1 MRPKSSVGAQ
11 TPLQALVRSQF
22 ARANEMMGDVL
33 YKPLLDQTI
42 VFHMT
47 ITILGFSYDDNVEN
61 MGLYMLVDFTQI
73 IWLVVYLPPLK
84 NMKHEKCSKPP
95 IRQLLVGKH
104 AIDPQIIQVM
114 NDHDLVL
121 KPMVFWDP
129 PS

>member
-11 TPLQALVRSQF
+11 TPLQALVRSQC

-33 YKPLLDQTI
+33 YKLLLDLTM

-84 NMKHEKCSKPP
+84 NMKVSWDHEISNIWKVKKSCSKPP
-95 IRQLLVGKH
+95 TSFVYN
-104 AIDPQIIQVM
+104 QVS
-114 NDHDLVL
+114 NDYEVEILEIV
-121 KPMVFWDP
+121 
-129 PS
+129 SQ

>member
-33 YKPLLDQTI
+33 YKLLLDLTM

-84 NMKHEKCSKPP
+84 NMKVSWDHEISNIWKVKKIMFQTTNQFC
-95 IRQLLVGKH
+95 V
-104 AIDPQIIQVM
+104 
-114 NDHDLVL
+114 
-121 KPMVFWDP
+121 
-129 PS
+129 